1 MPSAIV
7 DFLLQVSAAIAGPT
21 GLGALTYAYKAWK
34 DVHERTDKNAEAN
47 WGSDDP
53 HNPWPGTVRLS
64 VDHEERL
71 QQVEEQLDIE
81 PPEPKGRWQSR
92 FAMADGGFPS
102 FAEYLRYRR
111 RRARRRL
118 REWWSR

>member
-1 MPSAIV
+1 MPSPFV
-7 DFLLQVSAAIAGPT
+7 DFLLQVSAAIAGPA

-53 HNPWPGTVRLS
+53 HNAWPGTVRLS

-92 FAMADGGFPS
+92 FAMADGGFRT
-102 FAEYLRYRR
+102 LRGYARWRLHRLYRW
-111 RRARRRL
+111 L
-118 REWWSR
+118 FP

>member
-1 MPSAIV
+1 MSLIT
-7 DFLLQVSAAIAGPT
+7 DLLLQVSAAIAGPAA
-21 GLGALTYAYKAWK
+21 LGAFGYAYRTWK
-34 DVHERTDKNAEAN
+34 DVHERTDRNAEAN

-71 QQVEEQLDIE
+71 QQVEESLDIE
-81 PPEPKGRWQSR
+81 PPEPQGRWQSR
-92 FAMADGGFPS
+92 FAMADGGYPTFR
-102 FAEYLRYRR
+102 EYLKYRAR
-111 RRARRRL
+111 RTRRRL